1 MDFLGQNFLSMG
13 LILLGLMLIMF
24 SIQFRQYRLV
34 AGDKTVSP
42 KWFKIVRWGGIIAG
56 IALVMIKVDVVIGYF
71 SCLMQL
77 TANSVSGWLCFAVV
91 ALVACWGMLKVGEA
105 VTSRCIRDAVEE
117 QFQKDDVCQML
128 LKDADAGAPEILIFR
143 TRLEGRR
150 GYSFD
155 VDGFNHAAFSETGCK
170 ELAGYIMRHTSNR
183 YTKKICNGLAGPQGP
198 NLNSNSAND
207 GAQYKFSHVMLTK
220 AD

>member
-1 MDFLGQNFLSMG
+1 MDFLSHNLLSMSI
-13 LILLGLMLIMF
+13 ILLGLLVIMF
-24 SIQFRQYRLV
+24 ALQFRQYRLV
-34 AGDKTVSP
+34 SGDKPVSP
-42 KWFKIVRWGGIIAG
+42 KWFKLVHWGGIIVG
-56 IALVMIKVDVVIGYF
+56 IVLVMINVDAVIGYF

-91 ALVACWGMLKVGEA
+91 ALVACWGMMKVGELVA
-105 VTSRCIRDAVEE
+105 SYCMREAVEE

-183 YTKKICNGLAGPQGP
+183 YAKKICNGLAGPQGP
-198 NLNSNSAND
+198 SLNNNSAND

-220 AD
+220 AN